1 MKGIT
6 FPAWHGK
13 HYVTLAEVV
22 VRLGSFGLDLT
33 RHIQCA
39 EIVDPRC
46 VERERRSAD
55 AGMDTLT
62 LLSLTT
68 PFLQLIDAEA
78 RGFAE
83 GELVLVLTEFDIPH
97 GASGLST
104 SAYSATFAATT
115 RVPVTSER
123 GGTRLTEPS
132 ADRRHGGRPVEDRR
146 PLVEACG
153 EGSEVLERS
162 PRPMSHGT
170 IHRRNI
176 TRPVGH
182 ERPPTPPVSRP
193 VAAGV
198 ALGRRLGVC
207 RG

>member
-22 VRLGSFGLDLT
+22 VRLGSFGLHLT

-78 RGFAE
+78 RGFAD
-83 GELVLVLTEFDIPH
+83 GELVLVLTAFDSSSWGVRAADERVLSDLRRHYP
-97 GASGLST
+97 GASDL
-104 SAYSATFAATT
+104 
-115 RVPVTSER
+115 
-123 GGTRLTEPS
+123 
-132 ADRRHGGRPVEDRR
+132 
-146 PLVEACG
+146 
-153 EGSEVLERS
+153 
-162 PRPMSHGT
+162 
-170 IHRRNI
+170 
-176 TRPVGH
+176 
-182 ERPPTPPVSRP
+182 
-193 VAAGV
+193 
-198 ALGRRLGVC
+198 
-207 RG
+207 